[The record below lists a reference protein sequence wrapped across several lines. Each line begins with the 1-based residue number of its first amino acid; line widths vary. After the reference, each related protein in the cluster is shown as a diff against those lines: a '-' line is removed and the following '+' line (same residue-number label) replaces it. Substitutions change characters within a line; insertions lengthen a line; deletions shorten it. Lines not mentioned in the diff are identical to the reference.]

1 MENEQLLGALVIRW
15 KMKVLELTEKV
26 HATNREGFAALLA
39 AGNAFEICASELES
53 VLNKMKTPTPATI
66 DIESAAKEIHART
79 TNPVPLERIVDILT
93 SHLPKLSE
101 SAAKFPEDSWAI
113 VQTQSAIEITNNA
126 ASHELVICCIPA
138 NPEACKHVGGV
149 GA

>member
-1 MENEQLLGALVIRW
+1 MQNEQLLGALVIRW
-15 KMKVLELTEKV
+15 KMKVLELT
-26 HATNREGFAALLA
+26 HRTHTTNREGFAALLA

-53 VLNKMKTPTPATI
+53 ALNKMNTPTTATI

-79 TNPVPLERIVDILT
+79 INPVPLARIVEILK
-93 SHLPKLSE
+93 SQLPKLSQ

-113 VQTQSAIEITNNA
+113 VQNQSAIEVTNNA
-126 ASHELVICCIPA
+126 ASHETVICCIPA
-138 NPEACKHVGGV
+138 NPEACKYVGGV